1 MRSKPKC
8 TSKSNSSSKS
18 KSKSKSNSNSKSL
31 ALSVFV
37 ENVVSEEEAVPL
49 SSYDPELVAAEK
61 CSQPK
66 TQQQQPK
73 CLRRSPRFSPLPD
86 LPPGT
91 EVKSILGNVA
101 SGKFENKCATIIRRS
116 PRFTSPVAE
125 AENSKTGTA
134 SLQHKKSKR
143 RCMGSNAYKDKD
155 TVSNVESSV
164 EKSVRRPPRL
174 MNHSEAESCCLKV
187 SSQEISLRNLE
198 SLEKSCFKAMSLK
211 PSDVEAS
218 SRDIE
223 VQHLSLSWHECGDKG
238 PIPLRRSS
246 RLMSAPGNNVSES
259 LKKFDLEKLDEKHI
273 RKSSRFSHCVTER
286 HIRRSP
292 RFSLSVAA
300 DEKNSNLNSS
310 IVGLFDSEDERRSS
324 RLMSAPENDDSES
337 LKNVDLEKLD
347 EKHMRRSPI
356 FSHCVNGKEIRRS
369 PRFSP
374 YVASAEKNS
383 NLNSI
388 IFGLSDSKDEFPS
401 KKILKS
407 LGKSDSRIFDEKY
420 LRQSPKEATSMFE
433 NEGRETECSLIE
445 LPETYVKQQPKK
457 RKTLDSSENRQNKQK
472 KCKSTSLI
480 GDPIPD
486 VEAQERWGWRYQMK
500 SQRSKSQSL
509 RLNED
514 EEDEIIL
521 NVECHFSQ
529 AKIGNCIFSLGD
541 CAYIKGDGGKKHVGR
556 ILEFFKTTDGENY
569 FRVQWF
575 YKVEDTVIKDVG
587 DVHDKRRLFYS
598 TIMNDNLID
607 CIVSKVNVKHVSPRV
622 GLKRN
627 SILSSDFYY
636 DMEYCVDYSTFRSLI
651 TDNSLKNQN
660 LPAYN
665 SIEAVSILSTANLLE
680 NMPSSETYNAELA
693 VLDLYCGCGGMSTGL
708 CLGAKLSRVNLVTR
722 WALDSDK
729 SACESLKLNHPETQV
744 RNEAAEDFLELLK
757 EWEKLCRRYTVNDVE
772 RTHPLRSKTSK
783 IPKNSNEI
791 AKDEY
796 EVSRI
801 VDICYGDPN
810 KTGKHGV
817 NFKVHWKGYNS
828 REDTWEPIGG
838 LSNCLGSIQDFV
850 RYGKKVKILP
860 LPGDVD
866 VICGGPPC
874 QGISGYNRYRN
885 VDSPLDDERNHQ
897 IVVFMDIVKFLKPKY
912 VLMENVVDILRFDK
926 ASLGRYALSRL
937 VHMNYQARL
946 GILAAGCYGLPQF
959 RLRVFLWGAHP
970 CENLPQFPLPTH
982 DVIIRYWPP
991 PEFERNTVAYDE
1003 DQPRVLEEALV
1014 LHDAISD
1021 LPAVTNDETSEEM
1034 SYQKPPG
1041 TDFQRYIRSTQ
1052 YEMMGSVLN
1061 GTMKTKVSLYD
1072 HRPYPLF
1079 EDDYL
1084 RVCQIPKRKGAN
1096 FRDLPGVVVGNDNVA
1111 RRDSTEKHL
1120 LLPSGKPLVPDYAF
1134 TYEQGKSKRPFA
1146 RLWWDETVPTV
1157 LTFPTCHSQAILHPE
1172 QDRILTLRECA
1183 RLQGFPDY
1191 YRFCGTVKERYCQV
1205 GNAVAVPV
1213 ARALGYALGLAV
1225 RNLSGNEPLMTLP
1238 RNFSHSNYFQFTK
1251 VWPLETEE

>member
-1 MRSKPKC
+1 M
-8 TSKSNSSSKS
+8 
-18 KSKSKSNSNSKSL
+18 
-31 ALSVFV
+31 
-37 ENVVSEEEAVPL
+37 
-49 SSYDPELVAAEK
+49 
-61 CSQPK
+61 
-66 TQQQQPK
+66 
-73 CLRRSPRFSPLPD
+73 
-86 LPPGT
+86 
-91 EVKSILGNVA
+91 
-101 SGKFENKCATIIRRS
+101 
-116 PRFTSPVAE
+116 
-125 AENSKTGTA
+125 
-134 SLQHKKSKR
+134 
-143 RCMGSNAYKDKD
+143 
-155 TVSNVESSV
+155 
-164 EKSVRRPPRL
+164 L

-238 PIPLRRSS
+238 PMPLRRSS
-246 RLMSAPGNNVSES
+246 RLMSAPGNSVSES
-259 LKKFDLEKLDEKHI
+259 LKNFDLEKLDEKHV
-273 RKSSRFSHCVTER
+273 RKSPRFSHCVNEG

-310 IVGLFDSEDERRSS
+310 IVGLFVSEDERRSS
-324 RLMSAPENDDSES
+324 RLTSAPENGDSES

-374 YVASAEKNS
+374 YVAAAEKNS

-401 KKILKS
+401 KKILMS

-420 LRQSPKEATSMFE
+420 LRQSRKEATAMFE

-457 RKTLDSSENRQNKQK
+457 RKTVDSSANRQNKQK
-472 KCKSTSLI
+472 NCKSTSLI

-509 RLNED
+509 KLNED

-556 ILEFFKTTDGENY
+556 ILEFFKTTDGKNY

-622 GLKRN
+622 GLKGN

-665 SIEAVSILSTANLLE
+665 SIEAVSILSTVNLLE

-708 CLGAKLSRVNLVTR
+708 CLGAKLSCVNLVTR

-772 RTHPLRSKTSK
+772 RTYPLRSKTSK

-791 AKDEY
+791 ATDEY

-817 NFKVHWKGYNS
+817 NFKVHWKGYS
-828 REDTWEPIGG
+828 SSEDTWEPIGG

-860 LPGDVD
+860 LP
-866 VICGGPPC
+866 
-874 QGISGYNRYRN
+874 
-885 VDSPLDDERNHQ
+885 
-897 IVVFMDIVKFLKPKY
+897 
-912 VLMENVVDILRFDK
+912 
-926 ASLGRYALSRL
+926 
-937 VHMNYQARL
+937 
-946 GILAAGCYGLPQF
+946 
-959 RLRVFLWGAHP
+959 
-970 CENLPQFPLPTH
+970 NLPQFPLPTH

-1003 DQPRVLEEALV
+1003 DQPRVLEEAVV

-1052 YEMMGSVLN
+1052 YEMMGSVLD

-1225 RNLSGNEPLMTLP
+1225 RKLSGNEPLMTLP
-1238 RNFSHSNYFQFTK
+1238 RNFSHSNYFQFTE

>member
-1 MRSKPKC
+1 M
-8 TSKSNSSSKS
+8 
-18 KSKSKSNSNSKSL
+18 
-31 ALSVFV
+31 
-37 ENVVSEEEAVPL
+37 
-49 SSYDPELVAAEK
+49 
-61 CSQPK
+61 
-66 TQQQQPK
+66 
-73 CLRRSPRFSPLPD
+73 
-86 LPPGT
+86 
-91 EVKSILGNVA
+91 
-101 SGKFENKCATIIRRS
+101 
-116 PRFTSPVAE
+116 
-125 AENSKTGTA
+125 
-134 SLQHKKSKR
+134 
-143 RCMGSNAYKDKD
+143 
-155 TVSNVESSV
+155 
-164 EKSVRRPPRL
+164 L

-238 PIPLRRSS
+238 PMPLRRSS
-246 RLMSAPGNNVSES
+246 RLMSAPGNSVSES
-259 LKKFDLEKLDEKHI
+259 LKNFDLEKLDEKHV
-273 RKSSRFSHCVTER
+273 RKSPRFSHCVNEG

-310 IVGLFDSEDERRSS
+310 IVGLFVSEDERRSS
-324 RLMSAPENDDSES
+324 RLTSAPENGDSES

-374 YVASAEKNS
+374 YVAAAEKNS

-401 KKILKS
+401 KKILMS

-420 LRQSPKEATSMFE
+420 LRQSRKEATAMFE

-457 RKTLDSSENRQNKQK
+457 RKTVDSSANRQNKQK
-472 KCKSTSLI
+472 NCKSTSLI

-509 RLNED
+509 KLNED

-541 CAYIKGDGGKKHVGR
+541 CAYIK
-556 ILEFFKTTDGENY
+556 
-569 FRVQWF
+569 
-575 YKVEDTVIKDVG
+575 
-587 DVHDKRRLFYS
+587 
-598 TIMNDNLID
+598 
-607 CIVSKVNVKHVSPRV
+607 V
-622 GLKRN
+622 GLKGN

-665 SIEAVSILSTANLLE
+665 SIEAVSILSTVNLLE

-708 CLGAKLSRVNLVTR
+708 CLGAKLSCVNLVTR

-772 RTHPLRSKTSK
+772 RTYPLRSKTSK

-791 AKDEY
+791 ATDEY

-817 NFKVHWKGYNS
+817 NFKVHWKGYS
-828 REDTWEPIGG
+828 SSEDTWEPIGG

-1003 DQPRVLEEALV
+1003 DQPRVLEEAVV

-1052 YEMMGSVLN
+1052 YEMMGSVLD

-1191 YRFCGTVKERYCQV
+1191 YRFCGTVKERTLIILRFFKV
-1205 GNAVAVPV
+1205 
-1213 ARALGYALGLAV
+1213 LI
-1225 RNLSGNEPLMTLP
+1225 LSSWKCSCSPCCASFGICFGIGSSKAQWE
-1238 RNFSHSNYFQFTK
+1238 
-1251 VWPLETEE
+1251 